1 MSKKKE
7 NLTSQEIPLDYQV
20 EIKNMNYTILLKE
33 NEIADLKN
41 VLIKNTNYMKKLE
54 SEIFDLKKQCANN
67 YELDKKIGKLRHN
80 NDILQKEN
88 EKLNQDILN
97 QKKAYLEE
105 KAQSEK
111 LFNARINQMQNTIDN
126 YNQKLENT
134 NKIIAENEKLKK
146 LNEELIKERDA
157 TIIKSEKDLVDLAVK
172 NKLKFSIL
180 KKKMM
185 ENIKNSQIKVTELNM
200 QYMDVSA
207 KLTLLQNHQ
216 LLTQLEYLQEQL
228 DEYQRT
234 NELLQKKNM
243 DLKKDIEIHK
253 EVELSLAEKNKKL
266 KNELLREKEDKDD
279 IKEDTKDDKNKE
291 ENNQNTEKKRYSIN
305 QEMLISEQKI
315 INLEQKLKKKKKDF
329 DYLKDKYDFIET
341 YLRNYEKKFI
351 GIINFL
357 KDSLDKFFT
366 DEELLSNHD
375 VNIHLEDIKNGD
387 FSSLSK
393 EGQYSTLIILMKY
406 LMPMINQAKLNNNVK
421 KVNNVNLKFHLPEI
435 KTNTPLE
442 INKYNYNHL
451 KFKKPNINIRSM
463 SAENINPQKKDVLP
477 SFSGNSVKNGQ
488 LKMFWKLNNKYQAK
502 NRNSSQSMNTG
513 ISGEN

>member
-41 VLIKNTNYMKKLE
+41 VLVKNSNYMKKLE

-88 EKLNQDILN
+88 EKLKQDILN

-315 INLEQKLKKKKKDF
+315 INLEQKLKKKKK
-329 DYLKDKYDFIET
+329 I
-341 YLRNYEKKFI
+341 
-351 GIINFL
+351 
-357 KDSLDKFFT
+357 
-366 DEELLSNHD
+366 
-375 VNIHLEDIKNGD
+375 
-387 FSSLSK
+387 
-393 EGQYSTLIILMKY
+393 LII
-406 LMPMINQAKLNNNVK
+406 
-421 KVNNVNLKFHLPEI
+421 
-435 KTNTPLE
+435 
-442 INKYNYNHL
+442 
-451 KFKKPNINIRSM
+451 
-463 SAENINPQKKDVLP
+463 
-477 SFSGNSVKNGQ
+477 
-488 LKMFWKLNNKYQAK
+488 
-502 NRNSSQSMNTG
+502 
-513 ISGEN
+513 

>member
-41 VLIKNTNYMKKLE
+41 VLVKNTNYMKKLE

-291 ENNQNTEKKRYSIN
+291 ENNQNTEKKR
-305 QEMLISEQKI
+305 
-315 INLEQKLKKKKKDF
+315 
-329 DYLKDKYDFIET
+329 
-341 YLRNYEKKFI
+341 
-351 GIINFL
+351 
-357 KDSLDKFFT
+357 
-366 DEELLSNHD
+366 
-375 VNIHLEDIKNGD
+375 
-387 FSSLSK
+387 
-393 EGQYSTLIILMKY
+393 
-406 LMPMINQAKLNNNVK
+406 
-421 KVNNVNLKFHLPEI
+421 
-435 KTNTPLE
+435 
-442 INKYNYNHL
+442 
-451 KFKKPNINIRSM
+451 
-463 SAENINPQKKDVLP
+463 
-477 SFSGNSVKNGQ
+477 
-488 LKMFWKLNNKYQAK
+488 
-502 NRNSSQSMNTG
+502 
-513 ISGEN
+513 

>member
-200 QYMDVSA
+200 QYMDVSS

-315 INLEQKLKKKKKDF
+315 INLEQKLKKINMIL
-329 DYLKDKYDFIET
+329 LKPI
-341 YLRNYEKKFI
+341 
-351 GIINFL
+351 
-357 KDSLDKFFT
+357 
-366 DEELLSNHD
+366 
-375 VNIHLEDIKNGD
+375 
-387 FSSLSK
+387 
-393 EGQYSTLIILMKY
+393 
-406 LMPMINQAKLNNNVK
+406 
-421 KVNNVNLKFHLPEI
+421 
-435 KTNTPLE
+435 
-442 INKYNYNHL
+442 
-451 KFKKPNINIRSM
+451 
-463 SAENINPQKKDVLP
+463 
-477 SFSGNSVKNGQ
+477 
-488 LKMFWKLNNKYQAK
+488 
-502 NRNSSQSMNTG
+502 
-513 ISGEN
+513 